1 MGTVA
6 GRLGAPISVTPFSVT
21 TCSPGTEPAT
31 LPPSALAAMSTI
43 TEPAAMAL
51 TVSSVTSSGGLRP
64 GTWAVVITT
73 SCAAMWLLS
82 SACWARRSSSVSS
95 RA

>member
-6 GRLGAPISVTPFSVT
+6 GRFPAPMIVTPFSVT
-21 TCSPGTEPAT
+21 ICSPGTDPAT

-43 TEPAAMAL
+43 TDPAAIDF

-73 SCAAMWLLS
+73 SCAAMWPLS